1 MFTHFISKFAN
12 NRNKNSFSHAQRAK
26 RFSFFLEKIEKIP
39 KPLTILDIGGTVA
52 FWEAMNFNQPDI
64 KITLL
69 NLEKEEVNNPQFQS
83 ITGNATDLSEI
94 EDQQFDIVFSNSVI
108 EHLFTWENQQK
119 MAKEVLRVGK
129 YHFIQTPNYWFPIE
143 PHWVFPFFQF
153 LPKSIRIRLTQ
164 RFTLGHIPRVPTYQ
178 KAKEQVDEIQ
188 LLSLSAYKTL
198 FPHSHIYIEKFAGLS
213 KSFTAYNM

>member
-1 MFTHFISKFAN
+1 MFTHFVSKFAN
-12 NRNKNSFSHAQRAK
+12 NRDKNSLSHAQRAK

-39 KPLTILDIGGTVA
+39 RPLTILDIGGTVA
-52 FWEAMNFNQPDI
+52 FWEAMNFNQSGI
-64 KITLL
+64 TITLL

-94 EDQQFDIVFSNSVI
+94 DDQQFDIVFSNSVI
-108 EHLFTWENQQK
+108 EHLYTWENQEK

-164 RFTLGHIPRVPTYQ
+164 RFSLGHIPRTPAYQ

-188 LLSLSAYKTL
+188 LLSLSDYRTL
-198 FPHSHIYIEKFAGLS
+198 FPHSYIYIEKFAGLS